1 MALFEKNTW
10 IRTVY
15 LYLFALVGL
24 ALIIIGS
31 VRLLDLGLKI
41 FIFKEADKP
50 EEVQRYYPP
59 FPPERFL
66 EPQAV
71 SKDQKAPAIALSE
84 KIKEFTE
91 TDRDALNRWLIDYQ
105 NWKESYDEIDYV
117 RARREREAS
126 NSLAFIIIGLPLYL
140 YHWKVI
146 KRDRRERVE

>member
-1 MALFEKNTW
+1 MVLFEKNPL
-10 IRTVY
+10 IRSIY
-15 LYLFALVGL
+15 LYLFTLVGL

-31 VRLLDLGLKI
+31 VRLLDLGLKV

-50 EEVQRYYPP
+50 EEVSRIYPP

-66 EPQAV
+66 EPQPV
-71 SKDQKAPAIALSE
+71 SKDKRVPNIALSE
-84 KIKEFTE
+84 KTKELTE

-105 NWKESYDEIDYV
+105 SWKQSYDEIDYV

-140 YHWKVI
+140 YHWMVI
-146 KRDRRERVE
+146 KRDRRECAD